1 LTSLFISYT
10 HTHIYTSV
18 TNYVSVADNAR
29 DAYLLHV
36 SSSNER
42 QECGNNTGLKQG
54 TKHDILKF
62 YDVCVSFSIVVLF
75 HR

>member
-1 LTSLFISYT
+1 M
-10 HTHIYTSV
+10 
-18 TNYVSVADNAR
+18 SVADNAR